1 MRIDHAGIVVPA
13 DKVDDVVKFLIA
25 SLGHMGFKEIM
36 RPIPTAVGM
45 GDAGPWFWVQG
56 CDMDE
61 ATGKAISKKQHTA
74 FTADNAEQ
82 VQQFHAAALKAGA
95 TDNGAPGPRSYHP
108 GYYSAFVRDPVC
120 GINFEVAIRNHQG

>member
-1 MRIDHAGIVVPA
+1 MSVTNTQPQRTD
-13 DKVDDVVKFLIA
+13 
-25 SLGHMGFKEIM
+25 
-36 RPIPTAVGM
+36 
-45 GDAGPWFWVQG
+45 
-56 CDMDE
+56 
-61 ATGKAISKKQHTA
+61 
-74 FTADNAEQ
+74 AEQ